1 MTCTTRD
8 VCLNS
13 RFYIAAHDT
22 YPSFFLLYLFEGSGI
37 LDVERWE
44 KAVAVAS
51 AADASPRMVLR
62 RYVNFSRFV
71 DSGVTPPVKVID
83 ARQWE
88 LSGAEYSHFSA
99 GFNPRTGP
107 MTEVYLIKGEIPRVA
122 IRAHHAVMDGRGL
135 MTWAEDIFRAL
146 RGEEVRKSDDT
157 LQSPD
162 LLNPSYKPAN
172 KVTGRFL
179 APTGRPQGSER
190 GIAFLRKR
198 ITGSFSKIPAKVALV
213 SAREAWRHGKGD
225 VRFGIPLDL
234 RSRRP
239 GLKSTG
245 NLTSAIFIH
254 ITPDMNLEDIAGEIN
269 RKLSAQEDGYANIED
284 KLMSYLPI
292 NVIGRLLRIDGD
304 YSHKRGT
311 YRYS

>member
-1 MTCTTRD
+1 
-8 VCLNS
+8 
-13 RFYIAAHDT
+13 
-22 YPSFFLLYLFEGSGI
+22 
-37 LDVERWE
+37 
-44 KAVAVAS
+44 
-51 AADASPRMVLR
+51 
-62 RYVNFSRFV
+62 
-71 DSGVTPPVKVID
+71 
-83 ARQWE
+83 
-88 LSGAEYSHFSA
+88 
-99 GFNPRTGP
+99 
-107 MTEVYLIKGEIPRVA
+107 
-122 IRAHHAVMDGRGL
+122 
-135 MTWAEDIFRAL
+135 
-146 RGEEVRKSDDT
+146 
-157 LQSPD
+157 
-162 LLNPSYKPAN
+162 
-172 KVTGRFL
+172 VTGRFL

-311 YRYS
+311 YRYSGFISNVGLFKAETFQGGGFTTHAISARPVCLEGFPFSIALLGVDGEQKQLDLFAAVPKVLANNGRLEALLDRIIDGLA